1 MNRSRLSDGPCM
13 RTSYDERRKK
23 HGPPA
28 EISRGRTFFQT
39 HRRMSS
45 SGGPPPLRPPQRDPD
60 DPLEPGALRSVA
72 ALVRDAFTVQTARH
86 FFRRALTDV
95 DRQRAL
101 DQTRDGCIPR
111 EGDRLDLLR
120 EVGRQADRDDAN
132 RRVSRFCL
140 CPFLRHYE
148 EPWFKKSAAVPFG
161 FRSDFSEKNHRT
173 GMKETFRWPLS
184 GSLKKSTVCL
194 KRPSGCKGRQ
204 PAGFS
209 TTRQRRRRL
218 DDGVS
223 LRGAARHEAP
233 AMPTKA
239 RRGDALPK
247 TPPSGGRTLS
257 FYPVP
262 LIYKVGCRKRH
273 GPAIEED
280 EPRGDARLG
289 ARGGTAPGRRR
300 LLEVGILGIRGSVFS
315 FRRIFSSLGVPDL
328 VSEFAG
334 VAEQIQ
340 RALLDVGIPSLP
352 GLDVG
357 IRAAP
362 ARLVGGDYLDIITR
376 PGRAPLFAIGDVSGK
391 SLPAAMRAVMLK
403 YLVRGLT
410 VALTDDLALIL
421 RQANAGHDPPLA
433 YRASQGKIEH
443 LPPSGLVLGV
453 ERGTRYRVQ
462 TTMLEPEDAIVF
474 YTDGFTDARSP
485 GGEQFT
491 LARIEEG
498 LMEMRA
504 LTAQAMAEALFERVE
519 AHAAGTLADDASIMV
534 VRVTQ

>member
-1 MNRSRLSDGPCM
+1 M
-13 RTSYDERRKK
+13 
-23 HGPPA
+23 
-28 EISRGRTFFQT
+28 
-39 HRRMSS
+39 
-45 SGGPPPLRPPQRDPD
+45 
-60 DPLEPGALRSVA
+60 LEASFGL
-72 ALVRDAFTVQTARH
+72 
-86 FFRRALTDV
+86 
-95 DRQRAL
+95 QRAA
-101 DQTRDGCIPR
+101 TRG
-111 EGDRLDLLR
+111 LLH
-120 EVGRQADRDDAN
+120 N
-132 RRVSRFCL
+132 
-140 CPFLRHYE
+140 
-148 EPWFKKSAAVPFG
+148 
-161 FRSDFSEKNHRT
+161 
-173 GMKETFRWPLS
+173 ETAPS
-184 GSLKKSTVCL
+184 ST
-194 KRPSGCKGRQ
+194 
-204 PAGFS
+204 
-209 TTRQRRRRL
+209 RRRRL
-218 DDGVS
+218 SAGGGSSRGPCHADEGAAGRRAPEDSS
-223 LRGAARHEAP
+223 LRGADPLLLSGASYIYGGVPETTRTGDRGGRA
-233 AMPTKA
+233 A
-239 RRGDALPK
+239 RRRSVRRA
-247 TPPSGGRTLS
+247 GR
-257 FYPVP
+257 
-262 LIYKVGCRKRH
+262 
-273 GPAIEED
+273 
-280 EPRGDARLG
+280 
-289 ARGGTAPGRRR
+289 TAPGRRR

-421 RQANAGHDPPLA
+421 RQANEAMCDELEEDAFVTFLIATFEHENRLLRWANAGHDPPLA

>member
-1 MNRSRLSDGPCM
+1 
-13 RTSYDERRKK
+13 
-23 HGPPA
+23 
-28 EISRGRTFFQT
+28 
-39 HRRMSS
+39 
-45 SGGPPPLRPPQRDPD
+45 
-60 DPLEPGALRSVA
+60 
-72 ALVRDAFTVQTARH
+72 
-86 FFRRALTDV
+86 
-95 DRQRAL
+95 
-101 DQTRDGCIPR
+101 
-111 EGDRLDLLR
+111 
-120 EVGRQADRDDAN
+120 
-132 RRVSRFCL
+132 
-140 CPFLRHYE
+140 
-148 EPWFKKSAAVPFG
+148 
-161 FRSDFSEKNHRT
+161 
-173 GMKETFRWPLS
+173 
-184 GSLKKSTVCL
+184 
-194 KRPSGCKGRQ
+194 
-204 PAGFS
+204 
-209 TTRQRRRRL
+209 
-218 DDGVS
+218 
-223 LRGAARHEAP
+223 
-233 AMPTKA
+233 MPTKA

-421 RQANAGHDPPLA
+421 RQANEAMCDELEEDAFVTFLIATFEHENRLLRWANAGHDPPLA